1 MSLRRDAVPD
11 DARGSPCSPYR
22 PVAVEHVRQIGT
34 RESSWTWHHVGGRRA
49 DHGRKREP
57 GDGHIPNRPFSGPED
72 VQVEQPRP
80 AAGMA
85 SRRSPTRLRLCNTP
99 QAPRL
104 VTENRAGTVRLS
116 KIVLDGKRP
125 ITEGLPVLPP
135 SLSSMRA
142 AVITPAEPTGARVA
156 RSSAGGSLP
165 RYSGGSASAMPVSRP
180 ARRSLA
186 LRPTWSLSRP
196 GRPVAPECF
205 SRSRY
210 LLQPLR
216 LLPAGA
222 TAAGR
227 VSKPAEGE
235 RLSTA
240 HGIKRVREFA
250 FWLIFTESRVGSV
263 NDSYGA

>member
-135 SLSSMRA
+135 SPSSMRA
-142 AVITPAEPTGARVA
+142 AVNTPAGPAGARVA
-156 RSSAGGSLP
+156 RFPAGASLP
-165 RYSGGSASAMPVSRP
+165 RYSADRPPRCPFRGLLDVHSRCGRGRKAGYPAPPAQIPACPVGHG
-180 ARRSLA
+180 A
-186 LRPTWSLSRP
+186 PTS
-196 GRPVAPECF
+196 GV
-205 SRSRY
+205 
-210 LLQPLR
+210 
-216 LLPAGA
+216 
-222 TAAGR
+222 
-227 VSKPAEGE
+227 
-235 RLSTA
+235 
-240 HGIKRVREFA
+240 
-250 FWLIFTESRVGSV
+250 
-263 NDSYGA
+263 